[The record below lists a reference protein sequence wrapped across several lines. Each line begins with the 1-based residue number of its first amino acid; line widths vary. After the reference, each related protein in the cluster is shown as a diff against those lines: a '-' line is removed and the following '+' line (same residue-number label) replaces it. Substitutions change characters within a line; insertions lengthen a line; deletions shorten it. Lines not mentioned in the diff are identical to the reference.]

1 MAGRV
6 WSFPYNMEAFQQEDI
21 HELVT
26 LKTKFQKQRTV
37 ILLLGLVPTMQQL
50 GSSFLKYGPDYMT

>member
-6 WSFPYNMEAFQQEDI
+6 WSFPYNMKAFQQEDI
-21 HELVT
+21 NELVT
-26 LKTKFQKQRTV
+26 LKTQFWKQRTV

-50 GSSFLKYGPDYMT
+50 ESSF